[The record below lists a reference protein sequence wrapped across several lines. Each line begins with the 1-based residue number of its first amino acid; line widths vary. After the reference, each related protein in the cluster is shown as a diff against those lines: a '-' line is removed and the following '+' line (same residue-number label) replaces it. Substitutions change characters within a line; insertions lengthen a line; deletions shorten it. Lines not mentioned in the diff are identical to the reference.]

1 MKNTLN
7 NKNYINIYINI
18 LATKSAKLNMTFIYK
33 LIITFMWRVGGFF
46 ILFSFINSRT
56 HCV

>member
-7 NKNYINIYINI
+7 NKNYIKIYQY
-18 LATKSAKLNMTFIYK
+18 LFAKSAKLNMTFIYK
-33 LIITFMWRVGGFF
+33 LIITFMWKVGGFF
-46 ILFSFINSRT
+46 ILFSFINSRN